1 LLLSAVV
8 VAAGSMALAADQG
21 NSDKGKD
28 VPPVLNFSMKRLSGK
43 EVSLSQYQGK
53 VLLVVNVAS
62 QCGLTPQYAGL
73 ESLSKKY
80 GSQGLA
86 VLGFPANEFGAQEP
100 GTNEEIA
107 QFCKA
112 NYGVDFDMFA
122 KVVVK
127 GEGQCPLYQHLT
139 SKQTN
144 PKFGGPITWNFE
156 KFVIGRNGQV
166 VARFAPDVEPES
178 EEVIKAIEAE
188 LAKR

>member
-1 LLLSAVV
+1 
-8 VAAGSMALAADQG
+8 
-21 NSDKGKD
+21 
-28 VPPVLNFSMKRLSGK
+28 LNFSMKRLGGK

-53 VLLVVNVAS
+53 VLLMVNVAS

-73 ESLSKKY
+73 ESLHKKY
-80 GSQGLA
+80 ASQGLA

-100 GTNEEIA
+100 GSNEEIA

-144 PKFGGPITWNFE
+144 PKFGGPISWNFE
-156 KFVIGRNGQV
+156 KFLIGRNGQI

-178 EEVIKAIEAE
+178 EEVVKAIEAE
-188 LAKR
+188 LAKQ